1 MTRKNKYVSVQE
13 TRALVTREKLL
24 KAALKLVN
32 QYGMKYLTVR
42 NVCDAAGLSTGSFYN
57 LFSGKDELIAYYLK
71 HVFLTYKKQADVE
84 GAHHNAIEKSLLIYR
99 FYIQCCKEAGLEFV
113 SSLYSGNTNPAF
125 DFLDRSPE
133 DELVLDRVRE
143 YIEQGKENGEIR
155 TDIDTNIILMRIA
168 VIVTGN
174 VFYWCVFEGDS
185 DVAYQTDDMLK
196 QYLLTT
202 AVDPNIKIDLPP
214 IEREGRFSEYQ

>member
-1 MTRKNKYVSVQE
+1 MARKNKYVSVQE
-13 TRALVTREKLL
+13 TRAQVTREKLL

-71 HVFLTYKKQADVE
+71 HVFLTYKDQAE
-84 GAHHNAIEKSLLIYR
+84 AEASHHNAIEKSLLIYR

-113 SSLYSGNTNPAF
+113 SALYAGNTNPAF
-125 DFLDRSPE
+125 DFFNRSSE
-133 DELVLDRVRE
+133 EELVLDRVRV

-155 TDIDTNIILMRIA
+155 ADISTDVILARIA

-174 VFYWCVFEGDS
+174 IFYWCVFEGDY
-185 DVAYQTDDMLK
+185 DVAFQIDDMLG

-202 AVDPNIKIDLPP
+202 AKSPNLTINLPP
-214 IEREGRFSEYQ
+214 VEHEGKYPENH

>member
-13 TRALVTREKLL
+13 TRAQVTREKLL

-71 HVFLTYKKQADVE
+71 HVFFTYKKEADTAGE
-84 GAHHNAIEKSLLIYR
+84 HHSSIEKTLLIYR

-113 SSLYSGNTNPAF
+113 SALYSGNTNPSF
-125 DFLDRSPE
+125 NFLDRSPE
-133 DELVLDRVRE
+133 EELVLDRVRE
-143 YIEQGKENGEIR
+143 YIEQGKEKGEIDKEVA
-155 TDIDTNIILMRIA
+155 TDLILARIA
-168 VIVTGN
+168 IIVTGN
-174 VFYWCVFEGDS
+174 VFYWCVFEGDY
-185 DVAYQTDDMLK
+185 DLAYQVDDMLGK
-196 QYLLTT
+196 YLLSVAKDDSLTI
-202 AVDPNIKIDLPP
+202 NLPP
-214 IEREGRFSEYQ
+214 VEREGLFSDC

>member
-13 TRALVTREKLL
+13 TRAQVTREKLL

-57 LFSGKDELIAYYLK
+57 LFSGKDELIAYYVK
-71 HVFLTYKKQADVE
+71 HVFLTYKKQADIE
-84 GAHHNAIEKSLLIYR
+84 GANHNSIEKSLLIYR

-113 SSLYSGNTNPAF
+113 SALYSSNTNPAF
-125 DFLDRSPE
+125 DFLDRSKE

-143 YIEQGKENGEIR
+143 YIECGKEKGEIR
-155 TDIDTNIILMRIA
+155 TDIDTEIIMMRIA

-174 VFYWCVFEGDS
+174 IFYWCVFAGDF
-185 DVAYQTDDMLK
+185 DLEYQVDKMLGD
-196 QYLLTT
+196 YLLSI
-202 AVDPNIKIDLPP
+202 AANPNLTIDLPP
-214 IEREGRFSEYQ
+214 IEREGRFSDID